1 MKKEPTDRGA
11 NTVKTNLG
19 GLLASFKVDWKHSD
33 LWAALIVFCGGG
45 ALALTL
51 ILEHVFN
58 LLPCALCLTQRYLMF
73 TGVILAMFSL
83 VVDSRLGIFPILSI
97 LAFVVGIGF
106 ALRHVGFIFEVFD
119 TSNCTAGVDFLLEND
134 YPLNHIF
141 KALFQGSVD
150 CDDSSPAIPFLAL
163 AAFAALIVLAIQ
175 QFRLG
180 PKSAR

>member
-1 MKKEPTDRGA
+1 MKTI
-11 NTVKTNLG
+11 TG
-19 GLLASFKVDWKHSD
+19 GLFATFKLDYRHSD
-33 LWAALIVFCGGG
+33 FWAALIVFGGGG

-73 TGVILAMFSL
+73 IGVFIAMLSS
-83 VVDSRLGIFPILSI
+83 VVDSRLGILPLLSI

-106 ALRHVGFIFEVFD
+106 ALRHVGLIFEIFD
-119 TSNCTAGVDFLLEND
+119 TSNCTAGVDFLLEEE
-134 YPLNHIF
+134 YPAHHIF

-150 CDDSSPAIPFLAL
+150 CDDSSPVIPFLAL
-163 AAFAALIVLAIQ
+163 AAFLSLIAMAIQ